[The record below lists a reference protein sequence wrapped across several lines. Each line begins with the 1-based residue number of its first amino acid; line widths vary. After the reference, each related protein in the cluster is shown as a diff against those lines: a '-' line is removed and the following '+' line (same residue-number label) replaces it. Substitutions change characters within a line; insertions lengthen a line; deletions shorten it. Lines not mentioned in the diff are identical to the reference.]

1 MKKFFAMIIILL
13 SLSSCIFAADQY
25 EHYMVG
31 YVDSSTDFT
40 VSIYDEVL
48 PFDLESSEVAF
59 NSEMVFSSEGNEI
72 HEDPSKSIVHGLRVG
87 EYTLFSNGTF
97 NFTVTH
103 TKLELEG
110 TSTDTNASHTLTSID
125 YRLYLVKDGSFVSC
139 RNSACRNDGSI
150 VFSGTGGCSYVNQSI
165 YVSLDEGSADATN
178 TAINQL
184 KNGNYKSTVTFVLT
198 GM

>member
-1 MKKFFAMIIILL
+1 MKKIFVISIILL
-13 SLSSCIFAADQY
+13 SLSASVFAIDQY

-31 YVDSSTDFT
+31 YVDSATDFT
-40 VSIYDEVL
+40 VSIHDEVL
-48 PFDLESSEVAF
+48 PFDMESSEVAF
-59 NSEMVFSSEGNEI
+59 NSDMKFSPEGNEI
-72 HEDPSKSIVHGLRVG
+72 PSQSIVHGLRVG
-87 EYTLFSNGTF
+87 EYTLFSNGSF

-139 RNSACRNDGSI
+139 RNGGSI
-150 VFSGTGGCSYVNQSI
+150 VFSGNDGCSYVNQSI
-165 YVSLDEGSADATN
+165 YVSLDEGSAEATN
-178 TAINQL
+178 NAINQL